1 LEITIL
7 ILSYLIGSL
16 PTGYF
21 LVKFSLKED
30 IRESGSGM
38 VGATNVE
45 RLLGKKG
52 FYITFFIDFIKAIL
66 LVFLIGYYF
75 DNTSQFFA
83 IFGITLGHIYPLFL
97 KFKGG
102 KGIAVATGGL
112 LGYSII
118 FTLILIGSFLIIN
131 FIVKKFTISGLF
143 ALIIAPLVF
152 YLVYEER
159 QVLMFMMM
167 LDILILFA
175 HRENIRNY
183 FNERK

>member
-1 LEITIL
+1 LEIAIL
-7 ILSYLIGSL
+7 ILSYLLGSL
-16 PTGYF
+16 PSGYF
-21 LVKFSLKED
+21 LVKYSLKED

-52 FYITFFIDFIKAIL
+52 FYVTFFIDFIKSIL
-66 LVFLIGYYF
+66 LVYLIGYYF
-75 DNTSQFFA
+75 DETSQFFA

-112 LGYSII
+112 LGYSLI
-118 FTLILIGSFLIIN
+118 FTLILIGTFLIIN
-131 FIVKKFTISGLF
+131 LKIKKFTISGLF
-143 ALIIAPLVF
+143 ALIIAPF
-152 YLVYEER
+152 IYYFAHQEW
-159 QVLMFMMM
+159 QVLIFMMI
-167 LDILILFA
+167 LNLLILFA

-183 FNERK
+183 FNE